1 MMPKIAFVNFTLLNL
16 ETDSIYS
23 LMSTVASVTA
33 QKIKF
38 HYKDFFR
45 KYEQLCSH
53 CSKN

>member
-1 MMPKIAFVNFTLLNL
+1 MMPNIAFVNFTLLNL

-23 LMSTVASVTA
+23 LMSTLASVTA

-38 HYKDFFR
+38 PYKDFFR